1 MAAKT
6 GKLTANRAK
15 KKQFL
20 QRDLGDL
27 VVKIGVGDVTSPIV
41 ALEITDFGTDW
52 GERAWDRVSGQG
64 GTSFGK

>member
-6 GKLTANRAK
+6 EKLTANRAK

-20 QRDLGDL
+20 QRKFGDL
-27 VVKIGVGDVTSPIV
+27 AVKIGVGDVTSPIV
-41 ALEITDFGTDW
+41 VLEITDFGNDW
-52 GERAWDRVSGQG
+52 GQRAWDCVSGQG